1 MTKHEKVLTEI
12 VSKLQHKSRAVMV
25 TGSVA
30 RGDSNTHS
38 DLDILVITKKGRSFK
53 RKEIDGVTVEIK
65 SNSLV
70 GFKNKMKKDPMNIY
84 QWIDAKSVYDPDD
97 LLIELKVLAQEI
109 FDNYTPLTFPT
120 KWLSSA
126 KLKIR
131 TAHKSQNHAFLS
143 FHVSSNLWKVVEGF
157 YLLNGVPTPPSST
170 AFKNITSLKKL
181 PENFSVLW
189 EKSLK
194 GELEERAH
202 TMILFI
208 EFLESSHLS

>member
-1 MTKHEKVLTEI
+1 MTKHEKVLTEL
-12 VSKLQHKSRAVMV
+12 SDKLKQKSRAVIV

-30 RGDSNTHS
+30 RGDSTKNS
-38 DLDILVITKKGRSFK
+38 DLDILVITKKGHSFK
-53 RKEIDGVTVEIK
+53 EKIVDGVTVEIK
-65 SNSLV
+65 SNSLI

-84 QWIDAKSVYDPDD
+84 QWMDAIAIYDPDD

-126 KLKIR
+126 KIKIR
-131 TAHKSQNHAFLS
+131 SAHESQNHAFLS

-208 EFLESSHLS
+208 EFLESSRMS

>member
-1 MTKHEKVLTEI
+1 MTKHEKVLAD
-12 VSKLQHKSRAVMV
+12 VASKLQQKNRAVMV

-30 RGDSNTHS
+30 RGDATKDS
-38 DLDILVITKKGRSFK
+38 DLDILVITKKGHSFK
-53 RKEIDGVTVEIK
+53 EKTINGVTVEIK
-65 SNSLV
+65 SNSLI
-70 GFKNKMKKDPMNIY
+70 GFKNKMKKDAMNIY
-84 QWIDAKSVYDPDD
+84 QWMDAKAVYDPED

-109 FDNYTPLTFPT
+109 FDGYVPITFPR

-126 KLKIR
+126 KSKIR
-131 TAHKSQNHAFLS
+131 AAHESQNHAFLS

-181 PENFSVLW
+181 PENFDVLW
-189 EKSLK
+189 QQSLK

-202 TMILFI
+202 TMLLFI
-208 EFLESSHLS
+208 EFLESH